1 MIMKFREG
9 DIIVYKGNRFHEI
22 QYSKKDHKTLRIGN
36 RYVVNSV
43 VKRRDKDDLLSITD
57 IDGNNDRVKYN
68 HYSAVHF
75 DKFEGRTTEQKN
87 KHRNEGNIMLEK
99 ENVKFITI
107 SFSSG
112 RTRMFND
119 REEALASIKEG
130 INKNG
135 GPYRLFVVEADY
147 KRPEIQPTVV
157 PVSLE
162 KPLTDEFGLPKSEGA
177 ES

>member
-1 MIMKFREG
+1 MRFKKG
-9 DIIVYKGNRFHEI
+9 DIIIYRGNRFDDPN
-22 QYSKKDHKTLRIGN
+22 YGMKKHKTLRIGN
-36 RYVVNSV
+36 RYQVTEVWAQIN
-43 VKRRDKDDLLSITD
+43 KDDRIKITD
-57 IDGNNDRVKYN
+57 LDGYSDRVHYN
-68 HYSAVHF
+68 YYSSVHF
-75 DKFEGRTTEQKN
+75 DLFEGRTTEQKN
-87 KHRNEGNIMLEK
+87 QYRNENRNEGNTMFEK

-119 REEALASIKEG
+119 REEVLASIKEG

-157 PVSLE
+157 PVSME
-162 KPLTDEFGLPKSEGA
+162 KPETDENSD
-177 ES
+177 